1 MVSKRMDII
10 RKKQEID
17 GLDNE
22 IIDFLSQSTRSSTQR
37 IYDSGWKRWVEWCA
51 HQTPEVIPEE
61 YQPMQVVRYLLSIKH
76 QSPQTLNVA
85 RGAQITEAIFVPSTE
100 NSTTSVVVTESTP
113 IVLARLGEP
122 IPHLSSS
129 LRQLPHFIQAAVD
142 VTHTAVDALR
152 SPETAV
158 LGPLLMILGIIC

>member
-17 GLDNE
+17 GLDDE

-85 RGAQITEAIFVPSTE
+85 R
-100 NSTTSVVVTESTP
+100 
-113 IVLARLGEP
+113 
-122 IPHLSSS
+122 SS
-129 LRQLPHFIQAAVD
+129 LGSVYRITHPTKIPLADHPLIQNFFKAKK
-142 VTHTAVDALR
+142 
-152 SPETAV
+152 
-158 LGPLLMILGIIC
+158 